1 MILNKYKLE
10 LLFIYKLTLSIFAV
24 PMKHLFLLLITTTL
38 ISSISIAKD
47 KKIKSGTWRTEFK
60 LNTKSSLPFII
71 EYNKKTN
78 NIVLINASERILLK
92 NVQIKGDIISVKF
105 PIFNSELIGKIISKK
120 RIEGFW
126 HNYSKGKDYKIPFV
140 SICNSKSR
148 FDKPQ
153 TNSKQ
158 FEGKWE
164 VTFDYTESKEKAI
177 GLFKSVKGS
186 MHGTFLTETGD
197 YRFLEGVS
205 NGNSLKLS
213 CFDGS
218 HAFLFT
224 SKLKNDTLWG
234 EFYSGSH
241 YKTNWFAVKNESF
254 ELRDPEKLTYLINN
268 DPIKFNLPQLD
279 GKMYSYPNKSSENK
293 VVIIQI
299 MGTWCP
305 NCMDETN
312 YLIDLYA
319 KHKNEIEI
327 FGIGFEAGETQEDK
341 IKTISTYKNYMNVNY
356 PLLVGGDA
364 CKPCAVEIFPMLN
377 NVMSFPTLLIIDK
390 KGDIRKIHT
399 GFSGPST
406 GKYYTNFIIHTNQ
419 FIEQLI
425 KE

>member
-1 MILNKYKLE
+1 
-10 LLFIYKLTLSIFAV
+10 
-24 PMKHLFLLLITTTL
+24 MKHLLLLFAILTL
-38 ISSISIAKD
+38 NSSISVAKN
-47 KKIKSGTWRTEFK
+47 KKLKSGTWRTEFK
-60 LNTKSSLPFII
+60 LNAKSVLPFTI

-78 NIVLINASERILLK
+78 SIILINASERILLK
-92 NVQIKGDIISVKF
+92 NVQITNDIISIKF
-105 PIFNSELIGKIISKK
+105 PIFNSEFKGKIISKK

-126 HNYSKGKDYKIPFV
+126 YNYSKGKDYKIPFI

-153 TNSKQ
+153 TNAKQ

-164 VTFDYTESKEKAI
+164 VTFDYNKSKEKAI
-177 GLFKSVKGS
+177 GLFENIKGS

-205 NGNSLKLS
+205 NGNSLELS

-224 SKLKNDTLWG
+224 SELKNDTLWG
-234 EFYSGSH
+234 EFLSGTH
-241 YKTNWFAVKNESF
+241 YKTNWFAVKNENF
-254 ELRDPEKLTYLINN
+254 ELRDPEKLTYLVND
-268 DPIKFNLPQLD
+268 DPITFDLTQLD
-279 GKMYSYPNKSSENK
+279 GKTFSYPNTSTKNK
-293 VVIIQI
+293 VVLIQI

-312 YLIDLYA
+312 YLTDLYS
-319 KHKNEIEI
+319 KYKNDIEI
-327 FGIGFEAGETQEDK
+327 IGIGFEVGKTEQDK
-341 IKTISTYKNYMNVNY
+341 INTILKYKNHMGIDY

-364 CKPCAVEIFPMLN
+364 CKPCAIDVFPMLN
-377 NVMSFPTLLIIDK
+377 NIMSFPTLIIIDK
-390 KGDIRKIHT
+390 KGEVRKIHT

-406 GKYYTNFIIHTNQ
+406 GTYYTDYVTNMNQ
-419 FIEQLI
+419 FVKELI

>member
-1 MILNKYKLE
+1 
-10 LLFIYKLTLSIFAV
+10 
-24 PMKHLFLLLITTTL
+24 MKHIFLLLITLTL
-38 ISSISIAKD
+38 NNSLLVAKD
-47 KKIKSGTWRTEFK
+47 KKIKTGTWRTEFK
-60 LNTKSSLPFII
+60 LSSTSTLPFII
-71 EYNKKTN
+71 EYNKKAN
-78 NIVLINASERILLK
+78 SIVLINASERISLK
-92 NVQIKGDIISVKF
+92 NVQIIGNKISVKF
-105 PIFNSELIGKIISKK
+105 PIFNSEIKGTIISKK

-164 VTFDYTESKEKAI
+164 VTFDYNDSKEKAI
-177 GLFKSVKGS
+177 GIFENKNGS

-197 YRFLEGVS
+197 FRFLEGVS
-205 NGNSLKLS
+205 NGNSLELS

-224 SKLKNDTLWG
+224 SELRNDTLWG
-234 EFYSGSH
+234 EFLSGNH
-241 YKTNWFAVKNESF
+241 YKTNWFAVRNENF
-254 ELRDPEKLTYLINN
+254 ELRDPEKLTYLVND
-268 DPIKFNLPQLD
+268 DPINFNLTQLD
-279 GKMYSYPNKSSENK
+279 GKKYTFPNKSTENK
-293 VVIIQI
+293 VVLLQI

-312 YLIDLYA
+312 YLTDLYD
-319 KHKNEIEI
+319 KHKNDIEI
-327 FGIGFEAGETQEDK
+327 IGIGFEVGETEEDRINAILK
-341 IKTISTYKNYMNVNY
+341 YKKHMEIDY

-364 CKPCAVEIFPMLN
+364 CKPCAVKIFPMLN
-377 NVMSFPTLLIIDK
+377 NIMSFPTLLIIDK
-390 KGDIRKIHT
+390 KGDVRKIHT

-406 GKYYTNFIIHTNQ
+406 GKYYADFIQHTNE
-419 FIEQLI
+419 FIEELI